1 MAYCLF
7 HEAGLIEIFQIP
19 EKQFIN
25 YFRAL
30 EINYG
35 CGVCKL
41 CMCVYVRACMRG
53 CACVRAYM
61 RACMCVHACVSACV
75 HM

>member
-7 HEAGLIEIFQIP
+7 HEAGLIDIFQIP

-41 CMCVYVRACMRG
+41 YVQLLIS
-53 CACVRAYM
+53 VIL
-61 RACMCVHACVSACV
+61 CVS
-75 HM
+75 

>member
-41 CMCVYVRACMRG
+41 C
-53 CACVRAYM
+53 
-61 RACMCVHACVSACV
+61 VSV
-75 HM
+75 GIDYWKFHSVLEI

>member
-7 HEAGLIEIFQIP
+7 HEAGLVDIFQIP

-25 YFRAL
+25 YFRSL

-35 CGVCKL
+35 SGVCEL
-41 CMCVYVRACMRG
+41 YVCVNVDQFLPY
-53 CACVRAYM
+53 
-61 RACMCVHACVSACV
+61 HSIKS
-75 HM
+75 

>member
-7 HEAGLIEIFQIP
+7 HEAGLVDIFQIP

-35 CGVCKL
+35 SGVCKI
-41 CMCVYVRACMRG
+41 YV
-53 CACVRAYM
+53 
-61 RACMCVHACVSACV
+61 CVSIDQFQFFYIVSIVYC
-75 HM
+75 